1 MSEQTTVND
10 VPVPVPVL
18 DSDGFL
24 AGMAGD
30 VSAYYE
36 EIRAIGD
43 VVFEPQTGA
52 YLVSSHDLVRQMAKG
67 DGTDFNPTSVYDE
80 RFRPMGLD
88 REEYEA
94 VYGCKR
100 YPITIGGQEHKM
112 QHRWW
117 TQALSVRVL
126 ASWANDYIRPVA
138 HSQIDRFIDAG
149 HAELRADY
157 ADRVGP
163 RVIAA
168 ILGLPWDDDELIA
181 ELVDIGDAQVE
192 FMTYTGVAAPPE
204 VVERATRRIAEGRQ
218 LLLPY
223 VRERESGEGTD
234 FISLVWRDAKQIFGE
249 DFDYTELDVAAIA
262 QASAAAGTDTTSAT
276 TASGLYLLLN
286 NPGLADRLRAMGP
299 EGIQVFVEEAL
310 RLQGPVQF
318 LARRALRDVELG
330 DVTIPDGSLV
340 LAMMTAAN
348 RDPRHYG
355 CPVDIDM
362 DRERP
367 RDHFAFYGGPR
378 VCPGQGLARIQLE
391 HIFGAI
397 LERIDDLRL
406 DATKPAP
413 EYKGFGARRW
423 TPLHATFGARVA

>member
-1 MSEQTTVND
+1 MSEQTIAKN
-10 VPVPVPVL
+10 VPVL

-30 VSAYYE
+30 TSAYYE

-43 VVFEPQTGA
+43 VVFEPMTSA
-52 YLVSSHDLVRQMAKG
+52 YLVSSHELVRQMAKG
-67 DGTDFNPTSVYDE
+67 DGTDFNPASVYDE
-80 RFRPMGLD
+80 RFRPMGLSRD
-88 REEYEA
+88 EYEA

-100 YPITIGGQEHKM
+100 YPITIGGAEHKM

-126 ASWANDYIRPVA
+126 ASWANEYIVPVA
-138 HSQIDRFIDAG
+138 HEQIDRFIDAG
-149 HAELRADY
+149 HAELREEY

-168 ILGLPWDDDELIA
+168 ILGLPWEDDEMIKD
-181 ELVDIGDAQVE
+181 LVDIGDAQVE

-204 VVERATRRIAEGRQ
+204 VVARATKRIGEGRE
-218 LLLPY
+218 LLMPY
-223 VRERESGEGTD
+223 VRERKSGEGTD
-234 FISLVWRDAKQIFGE
+234 FISLVWRDAEQIFGP
-249 DFDYTELDVAAIA
+249 DYDYTEVDVAAIA

-286 NPGLADRLRAMGP
+286 NPGLADKLRAGGS
-299 EGIQVFVEEAL
+299 EAIQVFVEEAL

-330 DVTIPDGSLV
+330 EVTIPEGSLV

-348 RDPRHYG
+348 RDPAHYG

-391 HIFGAI
+391 HIFTAI
-397 LERIDDLRL
+397 LDRIDDMKL
-406 DATKPAP
+406 DPGKPPP
-413 EYKGFGARRW
+413 EYVGFGARRW
-423 TPLHATFGARVA
+423 SPLHATFRRRES